1 MDYIDEIRYAKCKKC
16 GTIHFTASNEGVE
29 LYTAMGFEHNG
40 NFMQMK
46 L

>member
-1 MDYIDEIRYAKCKKC
+1 MDYIDEIRYAKRKECSA
-16 GTIHFTASNEGVE
+16 IHLTASNEGVE
-29 LYTAMGFEHNG
+29 LYTAMGFEHSG